1 MQEKSYTATMTNSKL
16 SGCTEFEFHTIEIN
30 INNKSTFEVHLN

>member
-16 SGCTEFEFHTIEIN
+16 LGCTEFEVHTIEIT
-30 INNKSTFEVHLN
+30 IDKKTTFEVHLN